1 MEEATLQAV
10 KRAMP
15 GHGRARIH
23 EKLLSVLGIEDQ
35 EEVEVISDAGKT
47 LTLNVFSD
55 DMVDEG
61 TIRVSENDL
70 QKLGIPDGGKVVV
83 RRKIPLEEQVVTA
96 AEAAAEQI
104 KAGAKEVG
112 GKISDAAGKF
122 EAKAKEV
129 SDKLVQDA
137 KPVSDKVSKAVKDSA
152 KTIKEKIPLGKMAP
166 EIEKALANLPPD
178 DAKKIRAALTGVD
191 GDQAAIT
198 VSSASGRSIDNL
210 TVPPEASIVSI
221 QRNDSILEVKPDTML
236 KAGDIVYVTGKQT
249 AVQFIKRMLEE

>member
-55 DMVDEG
+55 DMVEEG
-61 TIRVSENDL
+61 MIRVSETDL
-70 QKLGIPDGGKVVV
+70 QKLGIPDGGKVIV
-83 RRKIPLEEQVVTA
+83 RRKIPIEEQVITA

-104 KAGAKEVG
+104 KAGAREVG
-112 GKISDAAGKF
+112 GKISEAAAKV
-122 EAKAKEV
+122 EEKAKKV
-129 SDKLVQDA
+129 SDKLVEEA

-152 KTIKEKIPLGKMAP
+152 KTIKEKIPVGKMAP
-166 EIEKALANLPPD
+166 EIEKALGNLSTE
-178 DAKKIRAALTGVD
+178 DAKKIRAALTGVE
-191 GDQAAIT
+191 GEQAAIT
-198 VSSASGRSIDNL
+198 VSQASGRTISNL
-210 TVPPEASIVSI
+210 TVPPEASIVNI
-221 QRNDSILEVKPDTML
+221 QRNDTLLEVKPDTML

>member
-137 KPVSDKVSKAVKDSA
+137 KPVSDKSQKRLRTLQKPSRRRY
-152 KTIKEKIPLGKMAP
+152 PLARWLRRLRKPLQTFLLMMQRRSVQLLP
-166 EIEKALANLPPD
+166 ALMV
-178 DAKKIRAALTGVD
+178 IRR
-191 GDQAAIT
+191 Q
-198 VSSASGRSIDNL
+198 S
-210 TVPPEASIVSI
+210 
-221 QRNDSILEVKPDTML
+221 Q
-236 KAGDIVYVTGKQT
+236 
-249 AVQFIKRMLEE
+249 